1 MKVIILAGGLGTR
14 LPNSAREIPKVL
26 VKIGGKPVLQ
36 YQIDLL
42 EKHHL
47 TDLRFSL
54 GFKAD
59 QIIKYLN
66 GRYEYVVESEP
77 LGTGGAVKFA
87 SQDLTQPFMV
97 LQGDLVSDF
106 NLTDF
111 INFYQRVGLSNAI
124 IVKFHQDLRDYGS
137 VVLEGDKIIKF
148 LEKSP
153 EIKSGFGNVGCFIFS
168 PETFS
173 QIKENKFSL
182 EYDVFPK
189 LAAEGK
195 LAGYVHQGYW
205 IDMGTEERLKQ
216 ANENFKKASEKNKN
230 EPNF

>member
-1 MKVIILAGGLGTR
+1 MKVIIQAGGLGTR
-14 LPNSAREIPKVL
+14 LPNSAKEMPKVL
-26 VKIGGKPVLQ
+26 VEAGGKPVIQ
-36 YQIDLL
+36 HIIDLL
-42 EKHHL
+42 GKHHL

-54 GFKAD
+54 GFRAD

-66 GRYEYVVESEP
+66 GRYEYVVEPKP

-97 LQGDLVSDF
+97 IQGDLVANF

-111 INFYQRVGLSNAI
+111 INFYQRVGLPNAM

-137 VVLEGDKIIKF
+137 VVLGGDRIVQF
-148 LEKSP
+148 LEKSSKV
-153 EIKSGFGNVGCFIFS
+153 KSGYGNVGCFIFL

-182 EYDVFPK
+182 EYDLFPK

-205 IDMGTEERLKQ
+205 IDTGTEERLKQ
-216 ANENFKKASEKNKN
+216 AREDFRNRMNTNQ
-230 EPNF
+230 